1 MNANRLDTPYVNLVY
16 STNTPLTSLVQVMN
30 GWFEE
35 DVEEKHDEEE
45 RINREI
51 YMDKHP
57 ALYIYMS
64 PPIYVITRKGEIA
77 SDES

>member
-1 MNANRLDTPYVNLVY
+1 VVGSRKI
-16 STNTPLTSLVQVMN
+16 
-30 GWFEE
+30 

-51 YMDKHP
+51 YISIYMDKHP
-57 ALYIYMS
+57 TLYIYMS
-64 PPIYVITRKGEIA
+64 SPIYVITRKGEIA